1 MPLDRYPMIPT
12 EEDGAEVVS
21 RGSRLRFVIGFAI
34 AAGAI
39 YAVVSSAGGFGD
51 SFRALTAARPG
62 WLVIAAS
69 CEAVSYIMLGL
80 LLRRLVAARVNRRN
94 AIRLGLVVSGLG
106 NILPAAPAEG
116 VTLAG
121 AELRRRNVDSH
132 TTWIALGLLQWYWVR
147 TLFAIGSLDALIVVA
162 VTSRRYSDEGPGRFV
177 IGAVAVAILAVLA
190 ATTWL
195 ASRRQTMEL
204 VALLVGKLRILRGPR
219 TSIEWRAQGAA
230 WHAEIHEVLGSRT
243 SRTAII
249 ALAAGSCLADAACF
263 HFAFVAVGVHLSPA
277 LFLFAYAVGMLT
289 TLVPFVPNGLGVVET
304 VVPALLHHTGVPLA
318 TALAGVLA
326 FRALATVLPAVG
338 GVLSLVRLRLAHPD
352 HERAD
357 HERADH
363 ERADHERDRTR

>member
-1 MPLDRYPMIPT
+1 MPLDRHPT
-12 EEDGAEVVS
+12 STADDTVAAVVT
-21 RGSRLRFVIGFAI
+21 RGSRLRFAIGFAI

-51 SFRALTAARPG
+51 SFHALRAARPG
-62 WLVIAAS
+62 WLAAGAAY
-69 CEAVSYIMLGL
+69 EVVSYVMLGL
-80 LLRRLVAARVNRRN
+80 LLRRLVGRRVNRRN

-121 AELRRRNVDSH
+121 AELRRRDVDSH

-147 TLFAIGSLDALIVVA
+147 TLFAIGSLDALVVVA
-162 VTSRRYSDEGPGRFV
+162 ATSRRYSDEGPGRLV
-177 IGAVAVAILAVLA
+177 IAAVAMAILGVLA
-190 ATTWL
+190 ATAWL
-195 ASRRQTMEL
+195 GSRRQTMEL
-204 VALLVGKLRILRGPR
+204 AAVLIGKLRIRRGAQQ
-219 TSIEWRAQGAA
+219 SIDRRAQGAA
-230 WHAEIHEVLGSRT
+230 WHAEILQVLGSRA
-243 SRTAII
+243 SRTAIVG
-249 ALAAGSCLADAACF
+249 LAAASCLADAACF

-326 FRALATVLPAVG
+326 FRALATVLPAVFG
-338 GVLSLVRLRLAHPD
+338 ATALVRLRLAHPD
-352 HERAD
+352 HEHPD
-357 HERADH
+357 HEQPDH
-363 ERADHERDRTR
+363 QQQETQ